1 MPYFPLC
8 CPLCNSDFSDNH
20 CTNSKCEFDSFPI
33 VSNVHVD
40 CFTFGI
46 FSIQST
52 DISRIPA
59 SHTPSKRLLSR
70 RYISRITEFILG
82 TSSLQK
88 KPYDNLLHYVQPD
101 SKILIIGGGTSQVFC
116 TDFWNTLISRNCR
129 ICSTDI
135 YLSPTVDVIADAHY
149 LPFPASSFD
158 LVIIHAVL
166 EHVAYPDRVVGEIH
180 RVLSPHGLVL
190 VDVPF
195 LQPFHEEPFDF
206 SRFTISGLRLLFRRF
221 SVLYLNSSNGPF
233 HSLLLQSY
241 TILVSLKLRPLA
253 ILFRLMLSRL
263 CIFLDSLL
271 SGTTLLFSSSS
282 FAMIF
287 KKDEHSP
294 PMTSSLIR
302 SFWDSLNP

>member
-1 MPYFPLC
+1 MFYGYLFIAYRRC
-8 CPLCNSDFSDNH
+8 NCRCPLSSFS
-20 CTNSKCEFDSFPI
+20 
-33 VSNVHVD
+33 
-40 CFTFGI
+40 
-46 FSIQST
+46 
-52 DISRIPA
+52 
-59 SHTPSKRLLSR
+59 
-70 RYISRITEFILG
+70 
-82 TSSLQK
+82 
-88 KPYDNLLHYVQPD
+88 
-101 SKILIIGGGTSQVFC
+101 
-116 TDFWNTLISRNCR
+116 
-129 ICSTDI
+129 
-135 YLSPTVDVIADAHY
+135 
-149 LPFPASSFD
+149 ASSFD
-158 LVIIHAVL
+158 LVIIHVVL

-287 KKDEHSP
+287 KRRAFSSND
-294 PMTSSLIR
+294 SSLIR
-302 SFWDSLNP
+302 SFWVL